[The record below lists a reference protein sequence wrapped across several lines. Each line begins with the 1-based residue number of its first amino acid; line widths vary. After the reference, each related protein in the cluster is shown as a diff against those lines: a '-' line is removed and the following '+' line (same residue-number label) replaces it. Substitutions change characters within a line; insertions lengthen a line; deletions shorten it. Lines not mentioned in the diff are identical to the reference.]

1 MRGDQF
7 RGRRDLPPG
16 APLPNLPRGVMVVG
30 VLVLLGVILLLT
42 MFYTVEADEVAIVRR
57 HAMSLV
63 AIY

>member
-1 MRGDQF
+1 
-7 RGRRDLPPG
+7 
-16 APLPNLPRGVMVVG
+16 MVVG